1 MPPAGPTVGAA
12 TSASGTSRPAGVS
25 KEIEDA
31 AWFVLG
37 AALNGKPSAF
47 DGLTPTWTADAAE
60 ELLERLERGVKDAK
74 APMMTNL
81 RQNLDGA
88 SREARLLAVELLFLQ
103 SLPLAHEVKS
113 LRVKRARVAEAASWI
128 EPAVVL
134 PDELY
139 QGMTDH
145 GVIRDRTAEFN
156 WTIWDHLKWLSRFV
170 RHVDQQ
176 PPKVIAKALK
186 DPLAFHALAAGTP
199 EDQPAIR
206 RSIEYLAWPSYFE
219 PVVAD
224 VERREIRDA
233 FASLVGGAKGDTEE
247 DITADIHRIRLHL
260 DELAGE
266 RIDWYSRQLV
276 SQWRKVGDPGRRA
289 WLLRTHQDNGE
300 LLATWQ
306 SEEKA
311 TLDVEHLRS
320 LDAGVTAGA
329 VQHAVD
335 EDYKHLGYVERED
348 TKTAVFAFLSVM
360 KPGDLALY
368 QHGGTVRIGVVLGEP
383 EQNDR
388 RLRRKV
394 RWLDEAHTSTEL
406 PRHVQRQLSTPGII
420 VDVTKVISALQAL
433 LPPEAEADAEDEAAP
448 ETVAIP
454 LIQGF
459 RPLTEEFAASLHMQ
473 LEPLQEIA
481 GLLQE
486 NRQVVLYGP
495 PGTGKTYLAKHLAAE
510 LAADSTDER
519 VKLVQFHPS
528 YAYEDF
534 FEGYRPDKTDDGQ
547 VSFKLVAG
555 PLRRL
560 AEEAAKPENASKP
573 YFLIIDEMNRAN
585 LAKVFGEL
593 YFLLEYRDDRIYLQ
607 YSPNEP
613 FSLPDNLYI
622 IGTMNT
628 ADRSIAMMDAAIR
641 RRFAFIELHP
651 QTEPVRGSLRRFL
664 EARGLD
670 SLNADLLDELNNSID
685 EWDRDLMIGPSYFM
699 KSAAHTPSGLRRI
712 WKYELMPLLE
722 EHYHGQLNRAQ
733 LEERFGLDQLLERLG
748 RR

>member
-1 MPPAGPTVGAA
+1 MTPTATAA
-12 TSASGTSRPAGVS
+12 MTRALGIS
-25 KEIEDA
+25 KEIEEA

-37 AALNGKPSAF
+37 PGLQGKASPL
-47 DGLTPTWTADAAE
+47 DGRTRSWSVPAAAE
-60 ELLERLERGVKDAK
+60 LLDRLDRGIADPK

-81 RQNLDGA
+81 RENLEGA
-88 SREARLLAVELLFLQ
+88 TRGAKQLAVELLFLQ

-113 LRVKRARVAEAASWI
+113 LKVKRARVAEAACWL
-128 EPAVVL
+128 EPPLEL
-134 PDELY
+134 PEELY
-139 QGMTDH
+139 AGMTDH

-156 WTIWDHLKWLSRFV
+156 WTIWDHLKWLCRFV
-170 RHVDQQ
+170 RNVAQRPAGVVQ
-176 PPKVIAKALK
+176 AAIK
-186 DPLAFHALAAGTP
+186 DPLQFHRLAASTP
-199 EDQPAIR
+199 DDQPAIR
-206 RSIEYLAWPSYFE
+206 RSIEFLAWPSYFE

-224 VERREIRDA
+224 VERQEIRDA
-233 FASLVGGAKGDTEE
+233 FASLVGGARGDSDE

-260 DELAGE
+260 DEQSGQ
-266 RIDWYSRQLV
+266 RTDWYSRQLV

-289 WLLRTHQDNGE
+289 WLLRTHSDHAG
-300 LLATWQ
+300 LITAWHG
-306 SEEKA
+306 EEKV
-311 TLDVEHLRS
+311 TLDVEHLRH
-320 LDAGVTAGA
+320 LDPGVTAGL

-348 TKTAVFAFLSVM
+348 TKTAVFAFLTVM
-360 KPGDLALY
+360 KPGDLVLY
-368 QHGGTVRIGVVLGEP
+368 QHAGSVRLGGVLGEP
-383 EQNDR
+383 EYNDDNR

-394 RWLDEAHTSTEL
+394 RWFDDGHTTTAL
-406 PRHVQRQLSTPGII
+406 PRHVQRQLATPGIV
-420 VDVTKVISALQAL
+420 VDVTRVVQALQAL
-433 LPPEAEADAEDEAAP
+433 LPAEAETEPDGDTDGAAVVPPVQEA
-448 ETVAIP
+448 
-454 LIQGF
+454 F
-459 RPLTEEFAASLHMQ
+459 RPLTQEFAASLHME

-481 GLLQE
+481 DLLQE
-486 NRQVVLYGP
+486 NRQLVLYGP
-495 PGTGKTYLAKHLAAE
+495 PGTGKTYLAKHLAAQ
-510 LAADSTDER
+510 LADDTTDER

-534 FEGYRPDKTDDGQ
+534 FEGYRPDKTDEGQ

-560 AEEAAKPENASKP
+560 AEEAAKPGNEKKP

-613 FSLPDNLYI
+613 FTLPDNLYI

-641 RRFAFIELHP
+641 RRFSFIELHP
-651 QTEPVRGSLRRFL
+651 QTEPVKGSLLRFL
-664 EARGLD
+664 QARQLD
-670 SLNADLLDELNNSID
+670 PTPALLLDALNGAID

-699 KSAAHTPSGLRRI
+699 KPAAQTPAGLRRI

-722 EHYHGQLNRAQ
+722 EHYHGQLTRAQ
-733 LEERFGLDQLLERLG
+733 LEERFGLDQLLG
-748 RR
+748 RVAAR

>member
-1 MPPAGPTVGAA
+1 MTPNAKPAMTRAPGI
-12 TSASGTSRPAGVS
+12 S

-37 AALNGKPSAF
+37 AGLQGKPSAL
-47 DGLTPTWTADAAE
+47 DGRTQTWTTAAAS
-60 ELLERLERGVKDAK
+60 ELLERLERGVADSK

-81 RQNLDGA
+81 RQNLADA
-88 SREARLLAVELLFLQ
+88 SRPAKQLAVELLFLQ

-113 LRVKRARVAEAASWI
+113 LKVKRARVAEAASWL
-128 EPAVVL
+128 EPPLEL

-139 QGMTDH
+139 EGMTDH

-156 WTIWDHLKWLSRFV
+156 WTIWDHLKWLCRFV
-170 RHVDQQ
+170 QHVDQQ
-176 PPKVIAKALK
+176 STNAMAKALR
-186 DPLAFHALAAGTP
+186 DPLVFHQLASGTLD
-199 EDQPAIR
+199 DQPAIR

-224 VERREIRDA
+224 VERQEIRDA
-233 FASLVGGAKGDTEE
+233 FASLVGGAKGDSEAE
-247 DITADIHRIRLHL
+247 ITADIHRIRLYL
-260 DELAGE
+260 DKQAGQ
-266 RIDWYSRQLV
+266 RIDWYARQLV

-289 WLLRTHQDNGE
+289 WLLRTHHDVKD
-300 LLATWQ
+300 LLAAWHG
-306 SEEKA
+306 EEKV
-311 TLDVEHLRS
+311 TLDVEHLRL
-320 LDAGVTAGA
+320 LDAGVTAGV

-348 TKTAVFAFLSVM
+348 NKTAVFAFLTVM
-360 KPGDLALY
+360 KPGDLVLY
-368 QHGGTVRIGVVLGEP
+368 QHAGVVRLGGVLGEP
-383 EQNDR
+383 EHNEDNR
-388 RLRRKV
+388 RMRRKV
-394 RWLDEAHTSTEL
+394 RWFDDAHSMADL
-406 PRHVQRQLSTPGII
+406 PRHVQRQLTTPGVI
-420 VDVTKVISALQAL
+420 VDVTRVVQALQAL
-433 LPPEAEADAEDEAAP
+433 LPAEAEAEADDAAEPAAVV
-448 ETVAIP
+448 ETVP
-454 LIQGF
+454 EGF
-459 RPLTEEFAASLHMQ
+459 RPLTEEFAASLHME

-481 GLLQE
+481 ELLEE
-486 NRQVVLYGP
+486 NRQLVLYGP
-495 PGTGKTYLAKHLAAE
+495 PGTGKTYLAKHLAAQ
-510 LAADSTDER
+510 LAGDSTDER

-534 FEGYRPDKTDDGQ
+534 FEGFRPDKTDEGQ

-560 AEEAAKPENASKP
+560 AEEAAKPGNENKP

-613 FSLPDNLYI
+613 FTLPDNLYI

-641 RRFAFIELHP
+641 RRFSFIELHP
-651 QTEPVRGSLRRFL
+651 KTEPVKGSLLRFL
-664 EARGLD
+664 QARNLD
-670 SLNADLLDELNNSID
+670 TTPALLLDALNDAID

-699 KSAAHTPSGLRRI
+699 KKAAQTPAGLRRI

-733 LEERFGLDQLLERLG
+733 LQERFGLEQLLGRLAS
-748 RR
+748 R

>member
-1 MPPAGPTVGAA
+1 MTPASTAAMPRAL
-12 TSASGTSRPAGVS
+12 GVS
-25 KEIEDA
+25 REIEEA

-37 AALNGKPSAF
+37 PGLLGKPSAL
-47 DGLTPTWTADAAE
+47 DGRTMTWTSEAAAE
-60 ELLERLERGVKDAK
+60 LLDRLERGTPDPK

-81 RQNLDGA
+81 RQNLEGA
-88 SREARLLAVELLFLQ
+88 SREAKQLAVELLFLQ

-113 LRVKRARVAEAASWI
+113 LKVKRARVAEAASWL
-128 EPAVVL
+128 EPPLEL
-134 PDELY
+134 PEELY
-139 QGMTDH
+139 QGLTDH

-156 WTIWDHLKWLSRFV
+156 WTIWDHLKWLCRFV
-170 RHVDQQ
+170 QQVDQQ
-176 PPKVIAKALK
+176 TTADIAETLQ
-186 DPLAFHALAAGTP
+186 DPLKFHRFAAATP
-199 EDQPAIR
+199 GDQPAIR
-206 RSIEYLAWPSYFE
+206 RSIEFLTWPSYFE

-224 VERREIRDA
+224 VERQEIRDA
-233 FASLVGGAKGDTEE
+233 FASLVGGAKGDAEE

-260 DELAGE
+260 DEQAGQ
-266 RIDWYSRQLV
+266 RIDWYARQLV

-289 WLLRTHQDNGE
+289 WLLRTHSDNTE
-300 LLATWQ
+300 LLTAWQ
-306 SEEKA
+306 GEEKV
-311 TLDVEHLRS
+311 TLDVEHLR
-320 LDAGVTAGA
+320 LLGPGVTAGV

-348 TKTAVFAFLSVM
+348 TKTAVFAFLTVM

-368 QHGGTVRIGVVLGEP
+368 QHAGKVRLGVVLGEP
-383 EQNDR
+383 EHNEDNR

-394 RWLDEAHTSTEL
+394 RWFDEGHTTTSL
-406 PRHVQRQLSTPGII
+406 PRHVQRQLATPGIV
-420 VDVTKVISALQAL
+420 VDLTRVVQALQGL
-433 LPPEAEADAEDEAAP
+433 LPAEAETEPDGDAEAAAVVQP
-448 ETVAIP
+448 VQE
-454 LIQGF
+454 GF
-459 RPLTEEFAASLHMQ
+459 RPLTREFADSLHME

-481 GLLQE
+481 ELLEE
-486 NRQVVLYGP
+486 NRQLVLYGP

-510 LAADSTDER
+510 LADDTTDER

-534 FEGYRPDKTDDGQ
+534 FEGYRPDKTDEGQ

-560 AEEAAKPENASKP
+560 AEEAAKPGNEKKP

-613 FSLPDNLYI
+613 FTLPDNLYI

-651 QTEPVRGSLRRFL
+651 QTEPVKGSLLRFL
-664 EARGLD
+664 EARQLD
-670 SLNADLLDELNNSID
+670 TTPALLLDALNAAID

-699 KSAAHTPSGLRRI
+699 KPAAQTPAGLRRI

-722 EHYHGQLNRAQ
+722 EHYHGQLTRAQ
-733 LEERFGLDQLLERLG
+733 LEERFGLDRLLERLAG
-748 RR
+748 R

>member
-1 MPPAGPTVGAA
+1 MTPAPKPAM
-12 TSASGTSRPAGVS
+12 SRALGIS

-37 AALNGKPSAF
+37 AGLQGKPSAL
-47 DGLTPTWTADAAE
+47 DGRTQTWTAEAAA
-60 ELLERLERGVKDAK
+60 ELLERLERGVADAK

-81 RQNLDGA
+81 RHNLADA
-88 SREARLLAVELLFLQ
+88 SPSAKQLAVELLFLQ

-113 LRVKRARVAEAASWI
+113 LKVKRARVAEAASWL
-128 EPAVVL
+128 EPPLEL
-134 PDELY
+134 PEELY
-139 QGMTDH
+139 KGMTDH

-156 WTIWDHLKWLSRFV
+156 WTIWDHLKWLCRFV
-170 RHVDQQ
+170 QHVDRQSTAE
-176 PPKVIAKALK
+176 IGKALK
-186 DPLAFHALAAGTP
+186 DPLAFHLLAAGTP
-199 EDQPAIR
+199 DDQPAIR

-224 VERREIRDA
+224 IERQEIRDA
-233 FASLVGGAKGDTEE
+233 FASLVGGAKGDSEE
-247 DITADIHRIRLHL
+247 EITADIRRIRLHL
-260 DELAGE
+260 DEQAGQ
-266 RIDWYSRQLV
+266 RIDWYARQLV

-289 WLLRTHQDNGE
+289 WLLRTHHDNAE

-306 SEEKA
+306 AEEKV
-311 TLDVEHLRS
+311 TLDVEHLRL
-320 LDAGVTAGA
+320 LDAGVTAGL

-348 TKTAVFAFLSVM
+348 TKTAVFAFLTVM

-368 QHGGTVRIGVVLGEP
+368 QNAGAVRIGVVLGEP
-383 EQNDR
+383 DHNGDSR
-388 RLRRKV
+388 RMRRKV
-394 RWLDEAHTSTEL
+394 RWFDEAHAMTDL
-406 PRHVQRQLSTPGII
+406 PRHIQRQLATPGIV
-420 VDVTKVISALQAL
+420 VDVTRVVQALQAL
-433 LPPEAEADAEDEAAP
+433 LPAEAETEPDADTSPA
-448 ETVAIP
+448 TVALP
-454 LIQGF
+454 VLGGF
-459 RPLTEEFAASLHMQ
+459 RPVTREFADSLHMEV
-473 LEPLQEIA
+473 EPLQEIA
-481 GLLQE
+481 DLLEE
-486 NRQVVLYGP
+486 NRQLVLYGP

-510 LAADSTDER
+510 LAQDSTDER

-534 FEGYRPDKTDDGQ
+534 FEGYRPDKTDEGQ

-560 AEEAAKPENASKP
+560 AEEAAKPGNESKP

-613 FSLPDNLYI
+613 FTLPDNLYI

-651 QTEPVRGSLRRFL
+651 QTEPVKGSLLRFL
-664 EARGLD
+664 EARQLD
-670 SLNADLLDELNNSID
+670 TTPALLLDALNQAID

-699 KSAAHTPSGLRRI
+699 KKAAQTPAGLRRI

-733 LEERFGLDQLLERLG
+733 LEERFGLDQLLGRLAA
-748 RR
+748 R

>member
-1 MPPAGPTVGAA
+1 MTRALGI
-12 TSASGTSRPAGVS
+12 SQ
-25 KEIEDA
+25 EIEDA

-37 AALNGKPSAF
+37 PGLLGKPSAL
-47 DGLTPTWTADAAE
+47 DGRTLTWTSEAAA
-60 ELLERLERGVKDAK
+60 ELLERLERGAPDPK

-81 RQNLDGA
+81 RQNLAGA
-88 SREARLLAVELLFLQ
+88 SREAKQLAVELLFLQ

-113 LRVKRARVAEAASWI
+113 LKVKRARVAGAASWL
-128 EPAVVL
+128 EPRLEL
-134 PDELY
+134 PEELY
-139 QGMTDH
+139 RGMTDH

-156 WTIWDHLKWLSRFV
+156 WTIWDHLKWLCRFV
-170 RHVDQQ
+170 QHVDQH
-176 PPKVIAKALK
+176 PTAAIAAALQ
-186 DPLAFHALAAGTP
+186 DPVGFHRFAAATP
-199 EDQPAIR
+199 DDQPAIR
-206 RSIEYLAWPSYFE
+206 RSIEFLTCPSYFE

-224 VERREIRDA
+224 VERQEIRDA
-233 FASLVGGAKGDTEE
+233 FASLVGGAKGDAEE

-260 DELAGE
+260 DEQAGQ

-276 SQWRKVGDPGRRA
+276 SQWRKVGDPGKRA
-289 WLLRTHQDNGE
+289 WLLRTHSDNTE
-300 LLATWQ
+300 LLTAWQ
-306 SEEKA
+306 GEEKV
-311 TLDVEHLRS
+311 TLDVEHLRL
-320 LDAGVTAGA
+320 LDPGVTAGL

-348 TKTAVFAFLSVM
+348 TKTAVFAFLTVM
-360 KPGDLALY
+360 KPGDLVLY
-368 QHGGTVRIGVVLGEP
+368 QHAGTVSLGVVLGEP
-383 EQNDR
+383 EHNDDNR

-394 RWLDEAHTSTEL
+394 RWFDEGHATTSL
-406 PRHVQRQLSTPGII
+406 PRHIQRQLATPGIV
-420 VDVTKVISALQAL
+420 VDVTKVVQALQAL
-433 LPPEAEADAEDEAAP
+433 LPAEAETEPDGDAEAAAVVP
-448 ETVAIP
+448 SLQE
-454 LIQGF
+454 GF
-459 RPLTEEFAASLHMQ
+459 RPLTREFADSLHMD

-481 GLLQE
+481 GLLEE

-510 LAADSTDER
+510 LAHDTTDER

-534 FEGYRPDKTDDGQ
+534 FEGYRPDKTDEGQ

-560 AEEAAKPENASKP
+560 AEEAAKPGNEKKP

-613 FSLPDNLYI
+613 FTLPDNLYI

-641 RRFAFIELHP
+641 RRFSFIELHP
-651 QTEPVRGSLRRFL
+651 QTEPVKGSLWRFL
-664 EARGLD
+664 QARQLD
-670 SLNADLLDELNNSID
+670 TTPALLLDALNSAID

-699 KSAAHTPSGLRRI
+699 KPAAQNPAGLRRI

-722 EHYHGQLNRAQ
+722 EHYHGQLTRAQ
-733 LEERFGLDQLLERLG
+733 LEERFGLDRLLERLARG
-748 RR
+748 

>member
-1 MPPAGPTVGAA
+1 MTPTAKTAMPRALGI
-12 TSASGTSRPAGVS
+12 SQ
-25 KEIEDA
+25 EIEDA

-37 AALNGKPSAF
+37 PGLQGKPSAL
-47 DGLTPTWTADAAE
+47 DGLTLTWTSEAAAE
-60 ELLERLERGVKDAK
+60 LHDRLDRGVPDPK

-81 RQNLDGA
+81 RQNLQDS
-88 SREARLLAVELLFLQ
+88 SRAAKQLAVELLFLQ

-113 LRVKRARVAEAASWI
+113 LKVKRARVAEAASWL
-128 EPAVVL
+128 EPPLEL
-134 PDELY
+134 PEELY
-139 QGMTDH
+139 KGMTDH

-156 WTIWDHLKWLSRFV
+156 WTIWDHLKWLCRFV
-170 RHVDQQ
+170 QHVDQQ
-176 PPKVIAKALK
+176 IPAAISKALK
-186 DPLAFHALAAGTP
+186 DPLKFHELAAGTP
-199 EDQPAIR
+199 GDQPAIR

-224 VERREIRDA
+224 VERQEIRDA
-233 FASLVGGAKGDTEE
+233 FASLVGGAKGDTDE

-260 DELAGE
+260 DEQAGQ
-266 RIDWYSRQLV
+266 RIDWYARQLV

-289 WLLRTHQDNGE
+289 WLLRTHSDNAE
-300 LLATWQ
+300 LLAAWQ
-306 SEEKA
+306 GEEKV
-311 TLDVEHLRS
+311 TLDVEHLRL
-320 LDAGVTAGA
+320 LDAGVTAGL

-348 TKTAVFAFLSVM
+348 TKTAVFAILTVM
-360 KPGDLALY
+360 KPGDLVLY
-368 QHGGTVRIGVVLGEP
+368 QSSGKVRLGVVLGEP
-383 EQNDR
+383 EYNDDNR
-388 RLRRKV
+388 RIRRKV
-394 RWLDEAHTSTEL
+394 RWFDEAHTTTDL
-406 PRHVQRQLSTPGII
+406 PRHVQRQLATPGIV
-420 VDVTKVISALQAL
+420 VDVTKVVQALQAL
-433 LPPEAEADAEDEAAP
+433 LPAEAEPEDDDAGAAAVVP
-448 ETVAIP
+448 HQE
-454 LIQGF
+454 GF
-459 RPLTEEFAASLHMQ
+459 RPLTREFADSLHMD

-481 GLLQE
+481 ELLEE
-486 NRQVVLYGP
+486 NRQLVLYGP

-510 LAADSTDER
+510 LADDSTDER

-534 FEGYRPDKTDDGQ
+534 FEGYRPDKTDEGQ

-560 AEEAAKPENASKP
+560 AEEAAKPGNEKKP

-613 FSLPDNLYI
+613 FTLPDNLYI

-651 QTEPVRGSLRRFL
+651 QTEPVRGSLLRFL
-664 EARGLD
+664 QARQLD
-670 SLNADLLDELNNSID
+670 ATPALLLDALNAAID

-699 KSAAHTPSGLRRI
+699 KPAAQTPAGLRRI

-722 EHYHGQLNRAQ
+722 EHYHGQLTRAQ
-733 LEERFGLDQLLERLG
+733 LEERFGLDQLLGRLAAS
-748 RR
+748 

>member
-1 MPPAGPTVGAA
+1 MTPTAKTAMPRALGI
-12 TSASGTSRPAGVS
+12 SQ
-25 KEIEDA
+25 EIEDA

-37 AALNGKPSAF
+37 PGLQGKPSAL
-47 DGLTPTWTADAAE
+47 DGQTLTWTSEAAAE
-60 ELLERLERGVKDAK
+60 LHDRLEQGVPDPK

-81 RQNLDGA
+81 RQNLQDS
-88 SREARLLAVELLFLQ
+88 SRAAKQLAVELLFLQ

-113 LRVKRARVAEAASWI
+113 LKVKRARVAEAASWL
-128 EPAVVL
+128 EPPLEL
-134 PDELY
+134 PEELY
-139 QGMTDH
+139 KGMTDH

-156 WTIWDHLKWLSRFV
+156 WTIWDHLKWLCRFV
-170 RHVDQQ
+170 QHVDQQ
-176 PPKVIAKALK
+176 IPAAISKALK
-186 DPLAFHALAAGTP
+186 DPLKFHELAAGTP
-199 EDQPAIR
+199 GDQPAIR

-224 VERREIRDA
+224 VERQEIRDA
-233 FASLVGGAKGDTEE
+233 FASLVGGAKGDTDE

-260 DELAGE
+260 DEQAGQ
-266 RIDWYSRQLV
+266 RIDWYARQLV

-289 WLLRTHQDNGE
+289 WLLRTHSDNAE
-300 LLATWQ
+300 LLAAWQ
-306 SEEKA
+306 GEEKV
-311 TLDVEHLRS
+311 TLDVEHLRL
-320 LDAGVTAGA
+320 LDAGVTAGL

-348 TKTAVFAFLSVM
+348 TKTAVFAILTVM
-360 KPGDLALY
+360 KPGDLVLY
-368 QHGGTVRIGVVLGEP
+368 QSSGTVRLGVVLGEP
-383 EQNDR
+383 EYNDDNR
-388 RLRRKV
+388 RIRRKV
-394 RWLDEAHTSTEL
+394 RWFDEAHTTTDL
-406 PRHVQRQLSTPGII
+406 PRHVQRQLATPGIV
-420 VDVTKVISALQAL
+420 VDVTRVVQALQAL
-433 LPPEAEADAEDEAAP
+433 LPAEAEPEDDDAGAAAVVP
-448 ETVAIP
+448 SQE
-454 LIQGF
+454 GF
-459 RPLTEEFAASLHMQ
+459 RPLTRDFADSLHMD

-481 GLLQE
+481 ELLEE
-486 NRQVVLYGP
+486 NRQLVLYGP

-510 LAADSTDER
+510 LADDSTDER

-534 FEGYRPDKTDDGQ
+534 FEGYRPDKTDEGQ

-560 AEEAAKPENASKP
+560 AEEAAKPGNEKKP

-613 FSLPDNLYI
+613 FTLPDNLYI

-651 QTEPVRGSLRRFL
+651 QTEPVRGSLLRFL
-664 EARGLD
+664 QARQLD
-670 SLNADLLDELNNSID
+670 ATPALLLDALNAAID

-699 KSAAHTPSGLRRI
+699 KPAAQTPAGLRRI

-722 EHYHGQLNRAQ
+722 EHYHGQLTRAQ
-733 LEERFGLDQLLERLG
+733 LEERFGLDQLLGRLAAS
-748 RR
+748 

>member
-1 MPPAGPTVGAA
+1 MHRAL
-12 TSASGTSRPAGVS
+12 GVS
-25 KEIEDA
+25 KEIEEA

-37 AALNGKPSAF
+37 PGLQGKPSAL
-47 DGLTPTWTADAAE
+47 DGKTLTWTADAAA
-60 ELLERLERGVKDAK
+60 ELLSRLELGVADAK

-81 RQNLDGA
+81 RQNLEGA
-88 SREARLLAVELLFLQ
+88 SREAKQLAVELLFLQ

-113 LRVKRARVAEAASWI
+113 LKVKRARVAEAASWL
-128 EPAVVL
+128 EPALEL
-134 PDELY
+134 PGELY
-139 QGMTDH
+139 KDMTDH

-156 WTIWDHLKWLSRFV
+156 WTIWDHLKWLCRFV
-170 RHVDQQ
+170 QHVDQQ
-176 PPKVIAKALK
+176 VPAAINKALK
-186 DPLAFHALAAGTP
+186 DPLKFHELAAGAS

-206 RSIEYLAWPSYFE
+206 RSIEYLAWPGYFE

-233 FASLVGGAKGDTEE
+233 FASLVGGANGDSDE

-260 DELAGE
+260 DEQAGQ
-266 RIDWYSRQLV
+266 RIDWYARQLV

-289 WLLRTHQDNGE
+289 WLLRSHRDNAE
-300 LLATWQ
+300 LLAAWHE
-306 SEEKA
+306 EEKV
-311 TLDVEHLRS
+311 TLDVEHLRH
-320 LDAGVTAGA
+320 LDPGVTAGL

-348 TKTAVFAFLSVM
+348 TKTAVFAFLTVM
-360 KPGDLALY
+360 KPGDLVLY
-368 QHGGTVRIGVVLGEP
+368 QNSGAVRLGVVLGEP
-383 EQNDR
+383 EHNEDNRQM
-388 RLRRKV
+388 RRKV
-394 RWLDEAHTSTEL
+394 RWLDDEGHAAGEL
-406 PRHVQRQLSTPGII
+406 PRHVQRQLGTAGIV
-420 VDVTKVISALQAL
+420 VDVTKVVQALQAL
-433 LPPEAEADAEDEAAP
+433 VPGEAEPDDDDPATAAVEVVPVP
-448 ETVAIP
+448 E
-454 LIQGF
+454 GF
-459 RPLTEEFAASLHMQ
+459 RPLGRGFADSLHME
-473 LEPLQEIA
+473 LDPLQEIA
-481 GLLQE
+481 DLLEE
-486 NRQVVLYGP
+486 NRQLVLYGP

-510 LAADSTDER
+510 LAQDSTDER

-534 FEGYRPDKTDDGQ
+534 FEGYRPDKTDEGQ

-560 AEEAAKPENASKP
+560 AEEAAKPGNEKKP

-613 FSLPDNLYI
+613 FTLPDNLYI

-651 QTEPVRGSLRRFL
+651 QTEPVKGSLLRFL
-664 EARGLD
+664 QARRLD
-670 SLNADLLDELNNSID
+670 TTPALLLDALNAAID

-699 KSAAHTPSGLRRI
+699 KPAAQTPAGLRRI

-722 EHYHGQLNRAQ
+722 EHYHGQLTRAQ
-733 LEERFGLDQLLERLG
+733 LEERFGLEPLLG
-748 RR
+748 RLAAS

>member
-1 MPPAGPTVGAA
+1 MTPASTAA
-12 TSASGTSRPAGVS
+12 MTRALGIS

-37 AALNGKPSAF
+37 PGLLGKPSAL
-47 DGLTPTWTADAAE
+47 DGRTMTWTSEAAA
-60 ELLERLERGVKDAK
+60 ELLERLERGTPDPK

-88 SREARLLAVELLFLQ
+88 SREAKQLAVELLFLQ

-113 LRVKRARVAEAASWI
+113 LKVKRARVAEAASWL
-128 EPAVVL
+128 EPALDL
-134 PDELY
+134 PEELY
-139 QGMTDH
+139 EGLTDH

-156 WTIWDHLKWLSRFV
+156 WTIWDHLKWLCRFV
-170 RHVDQQ
+170 QHVDQL
-176 PPKVIAKALK
+176 PTADIAEALQ
-186 DPLAFHALAAGTP
+186 DPLKFHRLAAATP
-199 EDQPAIR
+199 GDQPAIR
-206 RSIEYLAWPSYFE
+206 RSIEFLTWPTYFE

-224 VERREIRDA
+224 VERQEIRDA
-233 FASLVGGAKGDTEE
+233 FASLVGGAKGDAEE

-260 DELAGE
+260 DEQAGQ
-266 RIDWYSRQLV
+266 RIDWHARQLV

-289 WLLRTHQDNGE
+289 WLLRTHSDNTE
-300 LLATWQ
+300 LLTAWQ
-306 SEEKA
+306 GEEKV
-311 TLDVEHLRS
+311 TLDVEHLR
-320 LDAGVTAGA
+320 LLGPGVTAGV

-348 TKTAVFAFLSVM
+348 TKTAVFAFLTVM

-368 QHGGTVRIGVVLGEP
+368 QHGGKVRLGVVLGEP
-383 EQNDR
+383 EHNEDNR

-394 RWLDEAHTSTEL
+394 RWFDEGHATTSL
-406 PRHVQRQLSTPGII
+406 PRHVQRQLATPGIV
-420 VDVTKVISALQAL
+420 VDLTRVVQALQAL
-433 LPPEAEADAEDEAAP
+433 LPAEAETEPDGDAEAAAVVP
-448 ETVAIP
+448 PVQE
-454 LIQGF
+454 GF
-459 RPLTEEFAASLHMQ
+459 RPLTPEFADSLHME

-481 GLLQE
+481 ELLEE
-486 NRQVVLYGP
+486 NRQLVLYGP

-510 LAADSTDER
+510 LADDSTDER

-534 FEGYRPDKTDDGQ
+534 FEGYRPDKTDEGQ

-560 AEEAAKPENASKP
+560 AEEAAKPGNEKKP

-613 FSLPDNLYI
+613 FTLPDNLYI

-651 QTEPVRGSLRRFL
+651 QTEPVRGSLLRFL
-664 EARGLD
+664 EARQLD
-670 SLNADLLDELNNSID
+670 TTPALLLDALNSAID

-699 KSAAHTPSGLRRI
+699 KPAAQTPAGLRRI

-722 EHYHGQLNRAQ
+722 EHYHGQLTRAQ
-733 LEERFGLDQLLERLG
+733 LEERFGLDRLLERLAG
-748 RR
+748 R

>member
-1 MPPAGPTVGAA
+1 MTPTAQPAPDRAIGI
-12 TSASGTSRPAGVS
+12 S

-37 AALNGKPSAF
+37 PALRGRPSAF
-47 DGLTPTWTADAAE
+47 DGTTLTWTADAAA
-60 ELLERLERGVKDAK
+60 ELLECLDREVEDTK
-74 APMMTNL
+74 APMMTKL
-81 RQNLDGA
+81 RQNLEGA
-88 SREARLLAVELLFLQ
+88 SREAKLLAVELLYLQ

-113 LRVKRARVAEAASWI
+113 LKVKRARVAEAASWL
-128 EPAVVL
+128 EPELEL
-134 PDELY
+134 PGELY
-139 QGMTDH
+139 EGMTDH

-156 WTIWDHLKWLSRFV
+156 WTIWDHLKWLCRFV
-170 RHVDQQ
+170 AHLDGQSTAA
-176 PPKVIAKALK
+176 INKALK
-186 DPLAFHALAAGTP
+186 DPLKFHDLAAGTP
-199 EDQPAIR
+199 DDQPAIR

-224 VERREIRDA
+224 VERQEIRDA
-233 FASLVGGAKGDTEE
+233 FASLVGGANGESDE

-260 DELAGE
+260 DEQAGQ
-266 RIDWYSRQLV
+266 RIDWYARQLV
-276 SQWRKVGDPGRRA
+276 SQWRKVGDPGRRS
-289 WLLRTHQDNGE
+289 WLLRTHHDNAE
-300 LLATWQ
+300 LLAAWQ
-306 SEEKA
+306 GEEKA

-320 LDAGVTAGA
+320 LTAGVTAGV

-348 TKTAVFAFLSVM
+348 TKTAVFAFLTVM
-360 KPGDLALY
+360 KPGDLTLF
-368 QHGGTVRIGVVLGEP
+368 QHSGTVRVGVVLGEP
-383 EQNDR
+383 EHNEDNR
-388 RLRRKV
+388 RIRRKV
-394 RWLDEAHTSTEL
+394 RWFEEGYAIAEL
-406 PRHVQRQLSTPGII
+406 PRHVQRQLSTPGIL
-420 VDVTKVISALQAL
+420 VDVTRVIQAL
-433 LPPEAEADAEDEAAP
+433 LPLLPAEAEADGEEDAVPAAVVEPVP
-448 ETVAIP
+448 E
-454 LIQGF
+454 GF
-459 RPLTEEFAASLHMQ
+459 RPLTEEFAASLHME
-473 LEPLQEIA
+473 LEPLKEIA
-481 GLLQE
+481 ELLEE
-486 NRQVVLYGP
+486 NRQLVLYGP

-510 LAADSTDER
+510 LAGDSTDER

-534 FEGYRPDKTDDGQ
+534 FEGFRPDKTDDGQ

-560 AEEAAKPENASKP
+560 AEEAAKPENAHKP

-651 QTEPVRGSLRRFL
+651 KVEPIRGTLRRFL

-670 SLNADLLDELNNSID
+670 SLNAELLDALNDAID
-685 EWDRDLMIGPSYFM
+685 DWDRDLMIGPSYFM
-699 KSAAHTPSGLRRI
+699 KKAAQNPAGLRRI

-733 LEERFGLDQLLERLG
+733 LEERFGLDQLLGRLAV
-748 RR
+748 R

>member
-1 MPPAGPTVGAA
+1 MTPHKKPAMHRALGI
-12 TSASGTSRPAGVS
+12 S

-37 AALNGKPSAF
+37 PGLLGKASPLDGRTRTWSVAAAS
-47 DGLTPTWTADAAE
+47 
-60 ELLERLERGVKDAK
+60 ELLERLERGIPDPK

-81 RQNLDGA
+81 RENLEGA
-88 SREARLLAVELLFLQ
+88 TRGAKQLAVELLFLQ

-113 LRVKRARVAEAASWI
+113 LKVKRARVAEAASWL
-128 EPAVVL
+128 EPPLDL
-134 PDELY
+134 PEELY
-139 QGMTDH
+139 AGMTDH

-156 WTIWDHLKWLSRFV
+156 WTIWDHLKWLCRFV
-170 RHVDQQ
+170 RHVAQRPAGVVQ
-176 PPKVIAKALK
+176 AAIK
-186 DPLAFHALAAGTP
+186 DPLAFHELTMGTP
-199 EDQPAIR
+199 DDQPAIR
-206 RSIEYLAWPSYFE
+206 RSIEFLVWPAYFE
-219 PVVAD
+219 PIVAD
-224 VERREIRDA
+224 VERQEIRDA
-233 FASLVGGAKGDTEE
+233 FASLVGGAKGDTDEE
-247 DITADIHRIRLHL
+247 ISADIHRIRLHL
-260 DELAGE
+260 DEQAGQ

-289 WLLRTHQDNGE
+289 WLLRSHHDNAE
-300 LLATWQ
+300 LLAAWQ
-306 SEEKA
+306 DEEA
-311 TLDVEHLRS
+311 VTLDVEHLRQ
-320 LDAGVTAGA
+320 LDPGVTAGL

-335 EDYKHLGYVERED
+335 EDYKHLSYVERED
-348 TKTAVFAFLSVM
+348 TKTAVFAFLTVM
-360 KPGDLALY
+360 KPGDLTLY
-368 QHGGTVRIGVVLGEP
+368 QSAGAVRVGVVLGEP
-383 EQNDR
+383 EQNEDNR

-394 RWLDEAHTSTEL
+394 RWFDGDHQLAEL
-406 PRHVQRQLSTPGII
+406 PRHVQRQLASSGVV
-420 VDVTKVISALQAL
+420 VDVTRVIQALEAL
-433 LPPEAEADAEDEAAP
+433 LPAEAEGDAADGAEPAAVVEP
-448 ETVAIP
+448 PCE
-454 LIQGF
+454 GF
-459 RPLTEEFAASLHMQ
+459 RPLTPEFAATLHMD

-481 GLLQE
+481 EMLEE
-486 NRQVVLYGP
+486 NRQLVLYGP

-510 LAADSTDER
+510 LAGDTGDER

-534 FEGYRPDKTDDGQ
+534 FEGYRPDKTDEGQ

-560 AEEAAKPENASKP
+560 AEEAAKPGNEKKP

-607 YSPNEP
+607 YSPTEP

-641 RRFAFIELHP
+641 RRFSFIELHP
-651 QTEPVRGSLRRFL
+651 STEPVKGTLLRFL
-664 EARGLD
+664 QARGLD
-670 SLNADLLDELNNSID
+670 TTPALLLDELNNAID

-699 KSAAHTPSGLRRI
+699 KKAAQTPAGLRRI

-733 LEERFGLDQLLERLG
+733 LQERFGLEQLMGRLA
-748 RR
+748 RV

>member
-1 MPPAGPTVGAA
+1 MTPAFTAA
-12 TSASGTSRPAGVS
+12 MTRALGIS

-37 AALNGKPSAF
+37 PGLLGKPSAL
-47 DGLTPTWTADAAE
+47 DGRTMTWTSEAAA
-60 ELLERLERGVKDAK
+60 ELLERLERGTPDPK

-88 SREARLLAVELLFLQ
+88 SREAKQLAVELLFLQ

-113 LRVKRARVAEAASWI
+113 LKVKRARVAEAASWL
-128 EPAVVL
+128 EPPLDL
-134 PDELY
+134 PEELY
-139 QGMTDH
+139 GGLTDH

-156 WTIWDHLKWLSRFV
+156 WTIWDHLKWLCRFV
-170 RHVDQQ
+170 QHVDQQ
-176 PPKVIAKALK
+176 PTAEIAAALQ
-186 DPLAFHALAAGTP
+186 DPLEFHRLAAATP
-199 EDQPAIR
+199 GDQPAIR
-206 RSIEYLAWPSYFE
+206 RSIEFLTWPTYFE

-224 VERREIRDA
+224 VERQEIRDA
-233 FASLVGGAKGDTEE
+233 FASLVGGAKGDAEE

-260 DELAGE
+260 DEQAGQ
-266 RIDWYSRQLV
+266 RIDWHARQLV

-289 WLLRTHQDNGE
+289 WLLRTHSDNTE
-300 LLATWQ
+300 LLTAWQ
-306 SEEKA
+306 GEEKV
-311 TLDVEHLRS
+311 TLDVEHLR
-320 LDAGVTAGA
+320 LLGPGVTAGV

-348 TKTAVFAFLSVM
+348 TKTAVFAFLTVM
-360 KPGDLALY
+360 KPGDLVLY
-368 QHGGTVRIGVVLGEP
+368 QHSGTVRLGVVLGEP
-383 EQNDR
+383 EHNEDNR

-394 RWLDEAHTSTEL
+394 RWFDEGHTTTSL
-406 PRHVQRQLSTPGII
+406 PRHVQRQLATPGIV
-420 VDVTKVISALQAL
+420 VDLTRVVQALQAL
-433 LPPEAEADAEDEAAP
+433 LPAEAETEPEGDAEAAAVVP
-448 ETVAIP
+448 PVQE
-454 LIQGF
+454 GF
-459 RPLTEEFAASLHMQ
+459 RPLTREFADSLHME

-481 GLLQE
+481 ELLEE
-486 NRQVVLYGP
+486 NRQLVLYGP

-510 LAADSTDER
+510 LADDSTDER

-534 FEGYRPDKTDDGQ
+534 FEGYRPDKTDEGQ

-560 AEEAAKPENASKP
+560 AEEAAKPGNEKKP

-613 FSLPDNLYI
+613 FTLPDNLYI

-651 QTEPVRGSLRRFL
+651 QTEPVKGSLLRFL
-664 EARGLD
+664 EARQLD
-670 SLNADLLDELNNSID
+670 TTPALLLDALNSAID

-699 KSAAHTPSGLRRI
+699 KPAAQTPAGLRRI

-722 EHYHGQLNRAQ
+722 EHYHGQLTRAQ
-733 LEERFGLDQLLERLG
+733 LEERFGLDRLLERLAG
-748 RR
+748 R

>member
-1 MPPAGPTVGAA
+1 MTPTSKTAMPRALGI
-12 TSASGTSRPAGVS
+12 SQ
-25 KEIEDA
+25 EIEDA

-37 AALNGKPSAF
+37 PGLQGKPSAL
-47 DGLTPTWTADAAE
+47 DGSTLTWTSEAAAE
-60 ELLERLERGVKDAK
+60 LHDRLDRGVPDPK

-81 RQNLDGA
+81 RQNLQDA
-88 SREARLLAVELLFLQ
+88 SRAAKQLAVELLFLQ

-113 LRVKRARVAEAASWI
+113 LKVKRARVAEAASWL
-128 EPAVVL
+128 EPPLEL
-134 PDELY
+134 PEELY
-139 QGMTDH
+139 KGMTDH

-156 WTIWDHLKWLSRFV
+156 WTIWDHLKWLCRFV
-170 RHVDQQ
+170 QHVDQQ
-176 PPKVIAKALK
+176 IPAAISKALK
-186 DPLAFHALAAGTP
+186 DPLKFHDLAAGTP
-199 EDQPAIR
+199 DDQPAIR

-224 VERREIRDA
+224 VERQEIRDA
-233 FASLVGGAKGDTEE
+233 FASLVGGAKGDTDE

-260 DELAGE
+260 DEQAGQ
-266 RIDWYSRQLV
+266 RIDWYARQLV

-289 WLLRTHQDNGE
+289 WLLRTHSDNAE
-300 LLATWQ
+300 LLSAWQ
-306 SEEKA
+306 SEEKV
-311 TLDVEHLRS
+311 TLDVEHLRL
-320 LDAGVTAGA
+320 LDAGVTAGL

-348 TKTAVFAFLSVM
+348 TKTAVFAILTVM
-360 KPGDLALY
+360 KPGDLVLY
-368 QHGGTVRIGVVLGEP
+368 QNSGTVRLGVVLGEP
-383 EQNDR
+383 EHNEDNR
-388 RLRRKV
+388 RIRRKV
-394 RWLDEAHTSTEL
+394 RWFDEAHTTTDL
-406 PRHVQRQLSTPGII
+406 PRHVQRQLATPGII
-420 VDVTKVISALQAL
+420 VDVTRVVQALQAL
-433 LPPEAEADAEDEAAP
+433 LPAEAEPEDDDAGAAA
-448 ETVAIP
+448 VAP
-454 LIQGF
+454 LQEGF
-459 RPLTEEFAASLHMQ
+459 RPLTREFADSLHMD

-481 GLLQE
+481 ELLEE
-486 NRQVVLYGP
+486 NRQLVLYGP

-510 LAADSTDER
+510 LADDSTDER

-534 FEGYRPDKTDDGQ
+534 FEGYRPDKTDEGQ

-560 AEEAAKPENASKP
+560 AEEAAKPGNEKKP

-613 FSLPDNLYI
+613 FTLPDNLYI

-651 QTEPVRGSLRRFL
+651 QTEPVKGSLLRFL
-664 EARGLD
+664 QARQLD
-670 SLNADLLDELNNSID
+670 ATPALLLDALNAAID

-699 KSAAHTPSGLRRI
+699 KPAAQTPAGLRRI

-722 EHYHGQLNRAQ
+722 EHYHGQLTRAQ
-733 LEERFGLDQLLERLG
+733 LEERFGLDQLLGRLAAS
-748 RR
+748 

>member
-1 MPPAGPTVGAA
+1 M
-12 TSASGTSRPAGVS
+12 
-25 KEIEDA
+25 
-31 AWFVLG
+31 
-37 AALNGKPSAF
+37 
-47 DGLTPTWTADAAE
+47 TWTSEAAA
-60 ELLERLERGVKDAK
+60 ELLERLELGTPDPK

-88 SREARLLAVELLFLQ
+88 SREAKQLAVELLFLQ

-113 LRVKRARVAEAASWI
+113 LKVKRARVAEAASWL
-128 EPAVVL
+128 EPPLEL
-134 PDELY
+134 PEELY
-139 QGMTDH
+139 QGLTDH

-156 WTIWDHLKWLSRFV
+156 WTIWDHLKWLCRFV
-170 RHVDQQ
+170 QHMDQQ
-176 PPKVIAKALK
+176 PTADIAAALQN
-186 DPLAFHALAAGTP
+186 PLEFHRLAAGTP
-199 EDQPAIR
+199 GDQPAIR
-206 RSIEYLAWPSYFE
+206 RSIEFLTWPSYFE

-224 VERREIRDA
+224 VERQEIRDA
-233 FASLVGGAKGDTEE
+233 FASLVGGAKGDAEE

-260 DELAGE
+260 DEQAGQ
-266 RIDWYSRQLV
+266 RIDWYARQLV

-289 WLLRTHQDNGE
+289 WMLRTHSDNTE
-300 LLATWQ
+300 LLTAWR
-306 SEEKA
+306 SEEKV
-311 TLDVEHLRS
+311 TLDVEHLRL
-320 LDAGVTAGA
+320 LDPGVTAGV

-348 TKTAVFAFLSVM
+348 TKTAVFAFLTVM
-360 KPGDLALY
+360 KPGDLVLY
-368 QHGGTVRIGVVLGEP
+368 QHAGTVRLGGVLGEP
-383 EQNDR
+383 EHNEDNR

-394 RWLDEAHTSTEL
+394 RWFDEGHTTTSL
-406 PRHVQRQLSTPGII
+406 PRHVQRQLATPGIV
-420 VDVTKVISALQAL
+420 VDVTRVVQALQGL
-433 LPPEAEADAEDEAAP
+433 LPAEAETEPDGEAGAAAVVP
-448 ETVAIP
+448 PVQE
-454 LIQGF
+454 GF
-459 RPLTEEFAASLHMQ
+459 RALTREFANSLHME

-481 GLLQE
+481 ELLEE
-486 NRQVVLYGP
+486 NRQLVLYGP

-510 LAADSTDER
+510 LADDTTDER

-534 FEGYRPDKTDDGQ
+534 FEGYRPDKTDEGQ

-560 AEEAAKPENASKP
+560 AEEAAKPGNEKKP

-613 FSLPDNLYI
+613 FTLPDNLYI

-651 QTEPVRGSLRRFL
+651 QTEPVKGSLLRFL
-664 EARGLD
+664 EARQLD
-670 SLNADLLDELNNSID
+670 TTPALLLDALNGAID

-699 KSAAHTPSGLRRI
+699 KPAAQTPAGLRRI

-722 EHYHGQLNRAQ
+722 EHYHGQLTRAQ
-733 LEERFGLDQLLERLG
+733 LEERFGLDRLLERLAG
-748 RR
+748 R